1 MILRMF
7 KGHNGIKINRF
18 LKENPITVFFQKHYG
33 TIIILVV
40 MVAVIS
46 IKSPIFFTAKN
57 GINILRQLSLN
68 AILTCSLTLC
78 IISGSIDLSVGPV
91 LSISGILFFSLL
103 EMGYSPFIAISAAMI
118 FGMLIG
124 LINGLII
131 ANTNIPPFIVTLAS
145 MYILSGAGFLYTD
158 CKTILFSHPIIKTLG
173 RGMVFDVLPLSF
185 VITVVA
191 VTICYLLLYKTKSG
205 NYIYAVGG
213 NEKSSV
219 LVGIRPKTT
228 KILVHYL
235 SGTYAALAGILLS
248 SRMGAATARVG
259 LGYEADAI
267 AAAVLGGVSLVG
279 GRGTLG
285 GAMVGALVLAVLK
298 NGMTQVGIME
308 NWQLVAKGV
317 LIVFAVIADNII
329 TVRKTRKLRELNKA

>member
-1 MILRMF
+1 MF
-7 KGHNGIKINRF
+7 KGHNGIKINNF
-18 LKENPITVFFQKHYG
+18 LKENPLVVFFQRNYG
-33 TIIILVV
+33 TIIILAA
-40 MVAVIS
+40 MIIAIS
-46 IKSPIFFTAKN
+46 IKSATFLTVKN

-91 LSISGILFFSLL
+91 LSISGILFFSCLQMNL
-103 EMGYSPFIAISAAMI
+103 STFVAIAIAMV

-124 LINGLII
+124 LFNGVII
-131 ANTNIPPFIVTLAS
+131 ANTNIPPFVVTLAS
-145 MYILSGAGFLYTD
+145 MYILSGAGFIYTD
-158 CKTILFSHPIIKTLG
+158 CKTILFSNPVISVLG
-173 RGMVFDVLPLSF
+173 KGMVFGSLPLSF
-185 VITVVA
+185 VITVFA
-191 VTICYLLLYKTKSG
+191 VTICYILLYKTKSG

-213 NEKSSV
+213 NEKSSI
-219 LVGIRPKTT
+219 LVGIRPKKT
-228 KILVHYL
+228 KILVHFF
-235 SGTYAALAGILLS
+235 SSTYAALAGILLT

-267 AAAVLGGVSLVG
+267 ASAVLGGVSLVG

-285 GAMVGALVLAVLK
+285 GAMIGALVLAVLR

-329 TVRKTRKLRELNKA
+329 TVRKKRKLSELNKL